1 MARAGRARLDPSWQR
16 ARSRICARC
25 ARAPPAPRARL
36 THTDA
41 AAARRT
47 LLFGFGQAVACAEAG
62 VTLISPFVGRILD
75 YYKKQTGKEYAS
87 HEDPGV
93 VSVQKI
99 YNYYKQHGYN
109 TIVMGASFRNVGE
122 IKELA
127 GCDCELRAQVLAG
140 GGGGGLSARDV
151 RRAARA
157 RLHTFC
163 ASLYHADLPPQS
175 SPLLRP
181 CSSS

>member
-1 MARAGRARLDPSWQR
+1 VH
-16 ARSRICARC
+16 
-25 ARAPPAPRARL
+25 APPCTAL
-36 THTDA
+36 TPSPPLS
-41 AAARRT
+41 T

-109 TIVMGASFRNVGE
+109 TIVMGASFRNIGE

-127 GCDCELRAQVLAG
+127 GCDCELRSKRVHVEVAG
-140 GGGGGLSARDV
+140 GGAAQQTDAHCPGPPRH
-151 RRAARA
+151 RASPAE
-157 RLHTFC
+157 
-163 ASLYHADLPPQS
+163 LP
-175 SPLLRP
+175 
-181 CSSS
+181 C